1 MKAAALALC
10 AVVMSP
16 ASVSISAQ
24 APAPAA
30 GAPAQATPPAPRF
43 PDGHLNLGS
52 APDQKGYWEVRPGLG
67 GFPRQADVPFQPWAK
82 ALAEYRAS
90 RVDLY
95 PPLVNCKP
103 GPGPSFN

>member
-1 MKAAALALC
+1 MNAASEKGVRPLFGALAFALC
-10 AVVMSP
+10 AVAI
-16 ASVSISAQ
+16 ASVSTSAQ

-30 GAPAQATPPAPRF
+30 GAAAQATPPAPRF

-52 APDQKGYWEVRPGLG
+52 GPGQKGYWEVRPGLG

-90 RVDLY
+90 RVDL
-95 PPLVNCKP
+95 
-103 GPGPSFN
+103 